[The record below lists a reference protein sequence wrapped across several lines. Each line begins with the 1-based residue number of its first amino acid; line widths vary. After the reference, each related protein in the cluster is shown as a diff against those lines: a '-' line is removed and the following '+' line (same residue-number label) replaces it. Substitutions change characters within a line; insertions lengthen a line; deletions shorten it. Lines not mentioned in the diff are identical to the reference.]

1 MDKRVKQIWRRILYG
16 MGDIYGAG
24 SFLLLNSLYLRF
36 LIDVQFLP
44 PALAGLVPMIAKI
57 WDSALDPFMGTLADN
72 TKSRFGRRRVYFL
85 IGIVTSFL
93 SFALMWTSFGIDS
106 TIGKFLYF
114 VFVYI
119 GFSTAVTIVEIP
131 YNSVLPE
138 MVENYQ
144 MRTNFITFRTAFSII
159 SSVIAGIAPGIIL
172 TSLPVDEATAY
183 LIMGTGFAVL
193 FGLSWLGV
201 YFGTWEKPESEV
213 VRTNESPL
221 VYFMNMRTVFKNK
234 TYLKY
239 LGIYVAGVS
248 SSDFLIALFLYYLNV
263 VVNRAD
269 QYSFFLG
276 ILIGMQLISVPIY
289 YVLSKRFGKVAPVK
303 FGLPMWIIGLTV
315 ALFLTPST
323 SIYLLIF
330 VVMVIGLGAASVTY
344 TSSLILPD
352 MSDVDELMTGQRRE
366 GVYAAMTI
374 FVRKLVGALI
384 VGIIG
389 FYLSFINY
397 DASLVVQSDATR
409 LGIRIFFSFFP
420 LILMLATFGFATMFK
435 MNKETYEIVMKE
447 IHYRRAHQGKTR
459 ATSETRLVC
468 ERITGVPFDQLW
480 STPDQPLPPPKT
492 KKPEKN
498 AENN

>member
-1 MDKRVKQIWRRILYG
+1 MDKRAKQVWRRVLYG

-36 LIDVQFLP
+36 LIDVQLLP

-57 WDSALDPFMGTLADN
+57 WDSMLDPFMGTLADN

-85 IGIVTSFL
+85 IGIFTSFI
-93 SFALMWTSFGIDS
+93 SFALMWTSFGIDG
-106 TIGKFLYF
+106 TLGKFLYF
-114 VFVYI
+114 IFVYI

-172 TSLPVDEATAY
+172 TSLPVDETTAY
-183 LIMGTGFAVL
+183 MIMGSSFAVL
-193 FGLSWLGV
+193 FGLAWVGV
-201 YFGTWEKPESEV
+201 YFGTWEKPEEDV
-213 VRTNESPL
+213 VRSNESPL
-221 VYFMNMRTVFKNK
+221 KYFMNMRTVFKNK

-303 FGLPMWIIGLTV
+303 FGLPMWIIGLTT

-323 SIYLLIF
+323 PIYWLIF
-330 VVMVIGLGAASVTY
+330 VVMVVGLGAASVTY

-352 MSDVDELMTGQRRE
+352 MSDIDELMTGQRRE

-374 FVRKLVGALI
+374 FVRKLVGAVI
-384 VGIIG
+384 VGVIG
-389 FYLSFINY
+389 FYLSAINY
-397 DASLVVQSDATR
+397 DASLVVQSEATR

-420 LILMLATFGFATMFK
+420 LILMLVTFGFASRFK
-435 MNKETYEIVMKE
+435 MNKETYEVLMKE
-447 IHYRRAHQGKTR
+447 IHYRREHHGHSR
-459 ATSETRLVC
+459 ANTETKQIC
-468 ERITGVPFDQLW
+468 EQLTGVPFEQLW
-480 STPDQPLPPPKT
+480 SMPVAQDPVKD
-492 KKPEKN
+492 KKI
-498 AENN
+498 ENQL